1 MKDNELRRFRP
12 VVFTK
17 HETTN
22 KEGFTDA
29 EIREID
35 ELEEMARAE
44 EAIWEDSQWP
54 MR

>member
-1 MKDNELRRFRP
+1 MKDNELKRFRP

-17 HETTN
+17 HETTDRSN
-22 KEGFTDA
+22 LTEA

-44 EAIWEDSQWP
+44 EAIWEESQWP